1 MSKKAKAL
9 IITTTFV
16 MMALGGVVLAVDNY
30 PYFDPKDAGY
40 GITNDDK
47 PWFHGKDYPYYRDM
61 YDGKNLKPMEEG
73 SYEKFPE
80 NSVPVK
86 VSLNKIQRIYDPF
99 IPAIAGDGAG
109 EAGHPREFYPR
120 NPTKATL
127 DSIARGEVLYNTYCA
142 ACHGVDGLAQTVVV
156 MKGVPAPAINEMVKI
171 PTWGPHLYNKIKYG
185 SFFQEPR
192 GYMPAF
198 GAQTSVQDRW
208 DMVNYMMSDKAFSKE
223 VVQ

>member
-47 PWFHGKDYPYYRDM
+47 PWFDGKDYPYYRDM

-73 SYEKFPE
+73 SYENFPQD
-80 NSVPVK
+80 SVPVK

-156 MKGVPAPAINEMVKI
+156 MKGVPAPAIN
-171 PTWGPHLYNKIKYG
+171 
-185 SFFQEPR
+185 
-192 GYMPAF
+192 
-198 GAQTSVQDRW
+198 
-208 DMVNYMMSDKAFSKE
+208 
-223 VVQ
+223 

>member
-1 MSKKAKAL
+1 MSRKAKAH
-9 IITTTFV
+9 IITTTFA
-16 MMALGGVVLAVDNY
+16 MLALGGVVLAVDNY
-30 PYFDPKDAGY
+30 PYFDPKDTGY

-47 PWFHGKDYPYYRDM
+47 PWFDGKDYPYYRDM

-73 SYEKFPE
+73 SYEKFPQD
-80 NSVPVK
+80 SGPVK

-109 EAGHPREFYPR
+109 KAGHPREFHPR
-120 NPTKATL
+120 NPTEATS
-127 DSIARGEVLYNTYCA
+127 DSIARGQVLYNTYCA
-142 ACHGVDGLAQTVVV
+142 ACHGTDGLAKTVVV

-208 DMVNYMMSDKAFSKE
+208 DMVNYMMSDKAFRKE